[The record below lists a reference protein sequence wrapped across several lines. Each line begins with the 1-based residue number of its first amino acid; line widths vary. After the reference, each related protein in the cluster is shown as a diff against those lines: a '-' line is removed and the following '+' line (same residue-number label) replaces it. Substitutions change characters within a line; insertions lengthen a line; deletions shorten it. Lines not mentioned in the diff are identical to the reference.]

1 MKIKTNAILILSLC
15 VLLLLSACGGVPAGT
30 LQGKLLAEA
39 GQPVANNELQL
50 LLVTGQQGEEL
61 TLETSAYKARTDEQG
76 AFLFEGVEGGKYVIM
91 DLNISFALG
100 GNPPSFAEMVLR
112 AEDGTVLIVE
122 LPESKG
128 LDLGDVKAPATAR

>member
-1 MKIKTNAILILSLC
+1 MKIKIRSILFLSLC
-15 VLLLLSACGGVPAGT
+15 VLLVLSACGGVPAGT
-30 LQGKLLAEA
+30 LQGKLLDDA
-39 GQPVANNELQL
+39 GQPAADNELQL

-61 TLETSAYKARTDEQG
+61 SLETSAHKAKTDEQG
-76 AFLFEGVEGGKYVIM
+76 VFLFTGVESGKYVIM

-128 LDLGDVKAPATAR
+128 VDLGNVKAPATAK